1 MPYCGCSALGSFILN
16 LKKKCKKKKKNEK
29 KKKHEKEEK
38 HHHILE
44 KVFKSGLSRFCGR
57 ESLKD
62 LLSPLW
68 NTLSNLII
76 FSFAES

>member
-1 MPYCGCSALGSFILN
+1 MLYCGCSALGPLILN

-29 KKKHEKEEK
+29 EKNEKEEK
-38 HHHILE
+38 HHHILQ

>member
-1 MPYCGCSALGSFILN
+1 MLYCGCSALGSLILN

-29 KKKHEKEEK
+29 EKNEKEEK
-38 HHHILE
+38 HHHSLQ

>member
-1 MPYCGCSALGSFILN
+1 M
-16 LKKKCKKKKKNEK
+16 K
-29 KKKHEKEEK
+29 KKKHEKAEK

>member
-1 MPYCGCSALGSFILN
+1 M
-16 LKKKCKKKKKNEK
+16 K

-44 KVFKSGLSRFCGR
+44 KVLKSGLSRFFGR